1 MAQYLLNR
9 PSGWYFRYIIPK
21 RFKFVVSLKELRYP
35 LATRF
40 QAVANSR
47 SRIVVF
53 KLELYLSRRAT
64 EGMSINN
71 KQLRQI
77 VHTAIKEARE
87 ITLEGHINR
96 EKPLNPNSRRS
107 ELDTA
112 NYLIGELREALGLS
126 DYRTLTLDSQLSQL
140 LDNTGI
146 KLDKNSLQ
154 FKQACRDLTAGHI
167 AIQEEY
173 IDLLNGVV
181 PDRLRMAEN
190 APQKPSEPL
199 DDEKKYPPAHTF
211 IDEFIKDKQSRSGIA
226 RNTVKEYENTIAD
239 LAFILEGI
247 PANEVKAE
255 QVSYLTETL
264 KKLPKNRNKS
274 KSLKG
279 KTVQQ
284 LLDMNIPSSDRLS
297 ASTVQQKI
305 AMLITYFDWLEH
317 RDVIAKNYFKGRNIK
332 ASKEQR
338 RPFSIDELTT
348 IFNCAIYKDTEI
360 ARRKT
365 TTASHWWLS
374 LLALFSGARVSELT
388 QMRLSDVREQDGV
401 LYLMVIENGDTGQR
415 LKTVAAKRDIPV
427 HPELLRL
434 GFKQY
439 LAQLAKNGYDR
450 LLPGFRVGERT
461 PGQYASKWWRE
472 TLRGKYLP
480 SELRSPLTPFHSFR
494 HTFATEA
501 NDVANIPL
509 EYTQQMLGHERKQMG
524 ATAIYSHGKTILALF
539 DEIQKIS
546 FKGLDLTHLIDGW
559 ERHPLS

>member
-9 PSGWYFRYIIPK
+9 PSGWYFRYIIPI
-21 RFKFVVSLKELRYP
+21 RFKPIVSLKELRYP

-40 QAVANSR
+40 QAVAKSR

-64 EGMSINN
+64 DGMSINN

-140 LDNTGI
+140 LDNAGI
-146 KLDKNSLQ
+146 QSDRNSLQ
-154 FKQACRDLTAGHI
+154 FKQACRDLAVGHI
-167 AIQEEY
+167 AIQEDY
-173 IDLLNGVV
+173 IDLLNGVT
-181 PDRLRMAEN
+181 PDRLRMAEK
-190 APQKPSEPL
+190 APQEPL
-199 DDEKKYPPAHTF
+199 EPLSEDTKCPSAHTF
-211 IDEFIKDKQSRSGIA
+211 IDEFIKDKKSRSGIA
-226 RNTVKEYENTIAD
+226 DNTVKEYENTIAD
-239 LAFILEGI
+239 FAFIMEDI

-274 KSLKG
+274 KSLKE
-279 KTVQQ
+279 KTVQE
-284 LLDMNIPSSDRLS
+284 LLDMDMPSDGLLS
-297 ASTVQQKI
+297 ASTIQQKI

-317 RDVIAKNYFKGRNIK
+317 RDVISKNYFKGRNIK
-332 ASKEQR
+332 ATKKER
-338 RPFSIDELTT
+338 RPFSIDELST
-348 IFNCAIYKDTEI
+348 IFNCPIYQDTDI
-360 ARRKT
+360 ARRRT

-374 LLALFSGARVSELT
+374 PLALFSGARVSELT
-388 QMRLSDVREQDGV
+388 QMRVEDVREQNGV
-401 LYLMVIENGDTGQR
+401 LYLMVIEDDDTGQR
-415 LKTVAAKRDIPV
+415 IKTDASKRSIPV
-427 HPELLRL
+427 HPDLLKL
-434 GFKQY
+434 GFKEY
-439 LAQLAKNGYDR
+439 ITQLRENNHDR
-450 LLPGFRVGERT
+450 VLPGFKVGERT

-480 SELRSPLTPFHSFR
+480 KELRSPLTPFHSFR

-501 NDVANIPL
+501 KDVAGIPL
-509 EYTQQMLGHERKQMG
+509 EYTQQMLGHQRKQMG
-524 ATAIYSHGKTILALF
+524 ATAIYSHGKTIPALLE
-539 DEIQKIS
+539 EIQKIS
-546 FKGLDLTHLIDGW
+546 FKGLNLSHLINGW
-559 ERHPLS
+559 MRHPLS